1 LQRLRNVFCK
11 ISYASTAGIDLQVS
25 VVFLLNSG
33 DIIKHDVKTFS
44 KGLCA
49 LWQRYLGP
57 MNMLRRML
65 NAGSSCHENMFHLAN
80 LIKA

>member
-1 LQRLRNVFCK
+1 MYFVR
-11 ISYASTAGIDLQVS
+11 YHMESTAGVDLQVS

-33 DIIKHDVKTFS
+33 GILKHDVKTFF

-49 LWQRYLGP
+49 LWQHYLGP

>member
-1 LQRLRNVFCK
+1 MQ
-11 ISYASTAGIDLQVS
+11 STAGVDLQLS

-33 DIIKHDVKTFS
+33 DTIKHDDKTVF
-44 KGLCA
+44 KGLCS
-49 LWQRYLGP
+49 LWQHYLGP
-57 MNMLRRML
+57 MNMLRCML